1 MAGLLAVVYLQSGV
15 VLFSICLAL
24 HVPDVYLYCPVTSAV
39 FLGMK
44 YLIILLT
51 HIVEAGNS
59 LQRDKLVK
67 FYFSPKSCRWCI
79 TFTAWFT
86 SHNFAGRDGR
96 AKSMEEENPV
106 AVTELAEVSH
116 GRRPVARMLSQ
127 AIQGGRLAPQARLPF
142 FWKAALPAALL

>member
-1 MAGLLAVVYLQSGV
+1 
-15 VLFSICLAL
+15 
-24 HVPDVYLYCPVTSAV
+24 
-39 FLGMK
+39 MK